1 MQNKFFEC
9 QMLIN
14 SGFARTFVL
23 RPIPMCKS
31 YLQLSVEAQSLQRT
45 CAVEGLE
52 NCNGECLEPEA
63 VFETLIRQSQDGR
76 NKQVYPDSL
85 RFLL

>member
-31 YLQLSVEAQSLQRT
+31 YLQLSVEAQSFHST
-45 CAVEGLE
+45 CAVEGQQKLQRSVL
-52 NCNGECLEPEA
+52 GARSGL
-63 VFETLIRQSQDGR
+63 
-76 NKQVYPDSL
+76 
-85 RFLL
+85 